1 MKKKLVICMLSATMA
16 LSLSIPTFAKD
27 TEENVKVTAGETDVQ
42 SSLSGTCG
50 ENVKWN
56 LNRNTHSLTIT
67 GKGEMNDFDESPW
80 KDYEDEIYNVI
91 IQNGVTSIGG
101 LAFSACSNIENMEL
115 PVSVTSIGNGA
126 FSGCKSLKNINIP
139 TNVTSIGDAA
149 FQECSNLTSIEIPN
163 SVKDIKDYT
172 FSGCNKLKDVKI
184 PDGIKTIGEYA
195 FGECTDLLSIIMPD
209 SITDVEKSAFWK
221 CESLSNVKLSAKLKS
236 IKSSVFSEC
245 IVLSNIEI
253 PESVTSIEDGAFNGC
268 DKLNNIEI
276 PRTVTSLSDEAFNV
290 SEDLHIIYDGTG
302 CEWEK
307 LTDAD
312 WNDVYIEVQSMS
324 HKLKS
329 KVVGSKIVYTCEDCG
344 KSYSFEYSVSNG
356 EATIKKFESTF
367 AGPIEIKIPATING
381 NKVKTIGDSSINY
394 NNTLRSVEIPDG
406 VTTIEHFSFAGCI
419 NLRSVKIPD
428 SVTQIGDTVF
438 QDCYKL
444 TNITLSKGFKK
455 IGVGLFNKCYSL
467 ESIEIP
473 DGVTEMASY
482 AFEDCRSLKSIVI
495 PDSVIKISWETFNGC
510 NNLTKITIGK
520 GMTYDAFKNT
530 RIGQL
535 YDKANDKYET
545 NPDAIIFC
553 GNGSGAQ
560 EYAEKNN
567 IHYELTLPCAV
578 HDWGEGKIT
587 QKATCSK
594 KGRETYTC
602 KICGADQT
610 KEIPMLSAHKIS
622 KWKVTKSPTVMKA
635 GQKAGKCSICGQ
647 TMRQSIKKIPATISV
662 KKASHLK

>member
-1 MKKKLVICMLSATMA
+1 M
-16 LSLSIPTFAKD
+16 
-27 TEENVKVTAGETDVQ
+27 
-42 SSLSGTCG
+42 
-50 ENVKWN
+50 
-56 LNRNTHSLTIT
+56 
-67 GKGEMNDFDESPW
+67 
-80 KDYEDEIYNVI
+80 
-91 IQNGVTSIGG
+91 
-101 LAFSACSNIENMEL
+101 
-115 PVSVTSIGNGA
+115 
-126 FSGCKSLKNINIP
+126 
-139 TNVTSIGDAA
+139 
-149 FQECSNLTSIEIPN
+149 
-163 SVKDIKDYT
+163 
-172 FSGCNKLKDVKI
+172 
-184 PDGIKTIGEYA
+184 
-195 FGECTDLLSIIMPD
+195 
-209 SITDVEKSAFWK
+209 
-221 CESLSNVKLSAKLKS
+221 
-236 IKSSVFSEC
+236 
-245 IVLSNIEI
+245 
-253 PESVTSIEDGAFNGC
+253 
-268 DKLNNIEI
+268 
-276 PRTVTSLSDEAFNV
+276 
-290 SEDLHIIYDGTG
+290 
-302 CEWEK
+302 
-307 LTDAD
+307 
-312 WNDVYIEVQSMS
+312 
-324 HKLKS
+324 
-329 KVVGSKIVYTCEDCG
+329 
-344 KSYSFEYSVSNG
+344 
-356 EATIKKFESTF
+356 
-367 AGPIEIKIPATING
+367 
-381 NKVKTIGDSSINY
+381 
-394 NNTLRSVEIPDG
+394 
-406 VTTIEHFSFAGCI
+406 
-419 NLRSVKIPD
+419 
-428 SVTQIGDTVF
+428 
-438 QDCYKL
+438 
-444 TNITLSKGFKK
+444 
-455 IGVGLFNKCYSL
+455 

-647 TMRQSIKKIPATISV
+647 TIRQSIKKIPATISAKKSITLKV
-662 KKASHLK
+662 KKSTTIKVKYQKGDGIKSWISNNKKIVTVSKSGKVIGKKKGKAVLTVKLKSGKTAKVKVTVK